1 MKYGVTRDYVLRLEV
16 VTMDGAVLR
25 LGAGTM
31 KSVTGY
37 DLVRLIVGSEGT
49 LAIVTKITVKLIPAP
64 ETQRTFLALFDGP
77 AAALEC
83 SAAIGR
89 SSVIPAALEFMDERV
104 IRCALDYQP
113 MPWLEG
119 AKSALLIELDGARLQ
134 VDADA
139 KKISELLSE
148 MQCVEA
154 REAAEESEREQ
165 LWAVRRALSP
175 ATLRVSPQKVSEDI
189 SVPRSKQLDVLR
201 IMEDLE
207 KKHGIEII
215 AFSHAGDG
223 NFHVN
228 FMLDEQKPEQRKVI
242 DDAVRE
248 LFERTIALGG
258 TLSGEHGIGNT
269 KSRYLGIEY
278 GEAEIEM
285 MKKVKALWDPL
296 GLLNPGKIFP

>member
-1 MKYGVTRDYVLRLEV
+1 
-16 VTMDGAVLR
+16 
-25 LGAGTM
+25 
-31 KSVTGY
+31 
-37 DLVRLIVGSEGT
+37 VRLIVGSEGT
-49 LAIVTKITVKLIPAP
+49 LAIVTKIKVKLIPHP
-64 ETQRTFLALFDGP
+64 ETQRTFLVLFDGP
-77 AAALEC
+77 AAALDC
-83 SAAIGR
+83 AAAIGR

-104 IRCALDYQP
+104 IRCALAYQP

-134 VDADA
+134 VDADTSHLRKVLAA
-139 KKISELLSE
+139 KKCL
-148 MQCVEA
+148 QV
-154 REAAEESEREQ
+154 REATEEVEREQ
-165 LWAVRRALSP
+165 LWEVRRALSP
-175 ATLRVSPQKVSEDI
+175 ATLRVSPHKISEDI
-189 SVPRSKQLDVLR
+189 TVPRSKQLDVLR

-207 KKHGIEII
+207 KKYGIEII

-228 FMLDEQKPEQRKVI
+228 FMLDEKKPEQKKMI

-248 LFERTIALGG
+248 LFERAIALGG

-278 GEAEIEM
+278 GQAEIEM
-285 MKKVKALWDPL
+285 MKKVKVLWDPL